1 MAITE
6 SFILAQAPN
15 AAAAENGR
23 KLSKKGSFSGHH
35 KTADG
40 TLYWADCA
48 GSGKTPYHT
57 SVDFVNP
64 GTPICRCSCPSRQ
77 FPCKHA
83 LGLLFEILAD
93 KPFAVAELPQDIAD
107 KRAKQAARA
116 AKKEEAG
123 EAGTTAQPKKP
134 NAAAQSKKI
143 KKQLEGLDMAQR
155 MIDDLLAAGLST
167 LAGTSIQSY
176 EKLAKDL
183 GSYYLTGPQLAFS
196 RLALTVKA
204 IQRDPAN
211 AARGYAEASRILVPL
226 ASTTTKARA
235 LVEARFQQGQFTA
248 EDTILYEAL
257 GGIWRLEDLRAIGSY
272 KENAQLVQLSF
283 DVCYD
288 EARREFVDRGYWI
301 DADTGEIGQTLHY
314 RPVKALKYVKAE
326 DSCFDLVCVPE
337 LFRYPGELNRRIRWE
352 GCTMQPLTP
361 DILRLL
367 RTKAQP
373 DLATA
378 VKLVKN
384 QIKNTLSPKF
394 AGVLL
399 PYSRLCRIGG
409 ETVLEDPAGA
419 RIVLRDREEDGD
431 DHRTVA
437 RLAMLP
443 EAGMLENQLLFGL
456 MFYDEADRRICVHP
470 YSLLT
475 GEQIVRLQY

>member
-1 MAITE
+1 MVDGHYR
-6 SFILAQAPN
+6 IL
-15 AAAAENGR
+15 
-23 KLSKKGSFSGHH
+23 H
-35 KTADG
+35 
-40 TLYWADCA
+40 
-48 GSGKTPYHT
+48 
-57 SVDFVNP
+57 P
-64 GTPICRCSCPSRQ
+64 GTGPQCRGGGKRPQAVEKGQLFRPSQNRGRHAVLGGLRGQ
-77 FPCKHA
+77 RKDALPYRLCESRYPNLPLLLPEPAVSLQHA

-211 AARGYAEASRILVPL
+211 AARGYAEASRILVTPS
-226 ASTTTKARA
+226 STIKKARA
-235 LVEARFQQGQFTA
+235 FLEARLEQGQFTA

-272 KENAQLVQLSF
+272 KENARLVQLSF

-288 EARREFVDRGYWI
+288 EARREFVLDRGYWI

-326 DSCFDLVCVPE
+326 DSCFDLVCVPQ
-337 LFRYPGELNRRIRWE
+337 LFRYPGSS
-352 GCTMQPLTP
+352 
-361 DILRLL
+361 
-367 RTKAQP
+367 
-373 DLATA
+373 TA
-378 VKLVKN
+378 A
-384 QIKNTLSPKF
+384 S
-394 AGVLL
+394 AGRAA
-399 PYSRLCRIGG
+399 PCSR
-409 ETVLEDPAGA
+409 
-419 RIVLRDREEDGD
+419 
-431 DHRTVA
+431 
-437 RLAMLP
+437 
-443 EAGMLENQLLFGL
+443 
-456 MFYDEADRRICVHP
+456 
-470 YSLLT
+470 
-475 GEQIVRLQY
+475 

>member
-64 GTPICRCSCPSRQ
+64 GTPTCRCSCPSRQ

-211 AARGYAEASRILVPL
+211 AARGYAEASRILVTL
-226 ASTTTKARA
+226 SSTIKKARA
-235 LVEARFQQGQFTA
+235 FLEARLEQGQFTA

-257 GGIWRLEDLRAIGSY
+257 AASGW
-272 KENAQLVQLSF
+272 
-283 DVCYD
+283 
-288 EARREFVDRGYWI
+288 ARDFP
-301 DADTGEIGQTLHY
+301 
-314 RPVKALKYVKAE
+314 PVGAE
-326 DSCFDLVCVPE
+326 P
-337 LFRYPGELNRRIRWE
+337 
-352 GCTMQPLTP
+352 
-361 DILRLL
+361 
-367 RTKAQP
+367 
-373 DLATA
+373 
-378 VKLVKN
+378 
-384 QIKNTLSPKF
+384 
-394 AGVLL
+394 
-399 PYSRLCRIGG
+399 
-409 ETVLEDPAGA
+409 ETVPPP
-419 RIVLRDREEDGD
+419 RILPSGWEKMGISTDIANPLPTASSLRKSRKK
-431 DHRTVA
+431 RC
-437 RLAMLP
+437 
-443 EAGMLENQLLFGL
+443 F
-456 MFYDEADRRICVHP
+456 
-470 YSLLT
+470 S
-475 GEQIVRLQY
+475 

>member
-6 SFILAQAPN
+6 SFILSQAPN
-15 AAAAENGR
+15 PTAAENGR
-23 KLSKKGSFSGHH
+23 KLSKKGSFSAWH
-35 KTADG
+35 KTEDG

-57 SVDFVNP
+57 SIDFVNP
-64 GTPICRCSCPSRQ
+64 DAPICRCSCPSRQ

-116 AKKEEAG
+116 AKKEEG
-123 EAGTTAQPKKP
+123 SDAGTSVQPKKP
-134 NAAAQSKKI
+134 NAAAQSKKM
-143 KKQLEGLDMAQR
+143 KKQLDGLDMAQR

-196 RLALTVKA
+196 RLALTVRT
-204 IQRDPAN
+204 IQQDPSN
-211 AARGYAEASRILVPL
+211 AARGYVQASRILVVL
-226 ASTTTKARA
+226 SSTIKKARA
-235 LVEARFQQGQFTA
+235 FLEARLEQDRFTA
-248 EDTILYEAL
+248 EDTILFEAL

-272 KENAQLVQLSF
+272 TENAQLVQLSF
-283 DVCYD
+283 DVRYD
-288 EARREFVDRGYWI
+288 EARREFIDRGYWV
-301 DADTGEIGQTLHY
+301 DADTGEIGQTLNY
-314 RPVKALKYVKAE
+314 RPVKALKYVKAD

-337 LFRYPGELNRRIRWE
+337 LFQYPGELNRRIRWE

-361 DILRLL
+361 DILLRL
-367 RTKAQP
+367 RDRAQP

-384 QIKNTLSPKF
+384 QIKNTLSPKY

-399 PYSRLCRIGG
+399 PYARLCRAGG

-419 RIVLRDREEDGD
+419 RIVLRDREEDGN
-431 DHRTVA
+431 DHRTTA

-443 EAGMLENQLLFGL
+443 DAAMLENQLMFGL
-456 MFYDEADRRICVHP
+456 LFYDETDRRICVHP

-475 GEQIVRLQY
+475 ENQIVRLQY